1 MKPVLE
7 VRKLSAAY
15 GERTVLENVTFSVRG
30 GEFLIVI
37 GPNGSGKS
45 TLVKAV
51 SGTIKPATG
60 EVTVRG
66 RPLDRYSRK
75 ALARCMALVPQI
87 QPAGIPFSVAEVVL
101 MGRSPHLGFFG
112 TENAEDLSI
121 AEQAMSFTGVLEL
134 ARRKFD
140 QLSTG
145 ERQRVL
151 IARAV
156 CQQPR
161 IILLDE
167 PTASLDLAHQVH
179 IMELMEKLRSRDGT
193 TVIMVSHD
201 LNLAAMYADRLL
213 LLKEG
218 RVVSMGSPREV
229 LTGETLEQT
238 YGCGLLVDN
247 NPAKDVP
254 RITLVPG
261 NALTGK

>member
-1 MKPVLE
+1 MKPVLQ

-51 SGTIKPATG
+51 SGTVKATTG
-60 EVTVRG
+60 DVSVRG
-66 RPLDRYSRK
+66 RLLDGYSRK
-75 ALARCMALVPQI
+75 ALARCMALVPQV

-134 ARRKFD
+134 GRRKFD

-179 IMELMEKLRSRDGT
+179 IMELMEKLRNRDGT

-201 LNLAAMYADRLL
+201 LNLAAMYADRLI

-218 RVVSMGSPREV
+218 KVVSAGSPREV
-229 LTGETLEQT
+229 LTGETLERT